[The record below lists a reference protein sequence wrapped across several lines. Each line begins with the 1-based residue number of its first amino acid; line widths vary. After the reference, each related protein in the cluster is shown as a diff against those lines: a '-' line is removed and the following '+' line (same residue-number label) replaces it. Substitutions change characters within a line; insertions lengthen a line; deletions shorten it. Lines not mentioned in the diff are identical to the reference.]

1 MKSVINELELRHCTI
16 EDIAALL
23 PLMEQ
28 FGRPATKDVLSSRF
42 QSFIQ
47 NIGYGVVV
55 ACINNQPIGLVAWS
69 KSQFF
74 IYDKMRFYIEI
85 LVVDER
91 YRRAGVGTK
100 LIEFVED
107 CARATGS
114 SVVDLTSSVRREK
127 DGTHAFYRKLGYKN
141 EGEREKRYFR
151 KEL

>member
-1 MKSVINELELRHCTI
+1 MKLVINELELRHCTI
-16 EDIAALL
+16 EDITSLL

-28 FGRPATKDVLSSRF
+28 FGRPTTQDVLSARF

-47 NIGYGVVV
+47 NIDYGVVV
-55 ACINNQPIGLVAWS
+55 ACINNRPIGLVAWS

-91 YRRAGVGTK
+91 YRWAGIGTK

-107 CARATGS
+107 FARTVGP
-114 SVVDLTSSVRREK
+114 SVIDLTSHVRREK
-127 DGTHAFYRKLGYKN
+127 DGAHAFYKKLGYKN
-141 EGEREKRYFR
+141 EAEREKRYFR

>member
-1 MKSVINELELRHCTI
+1 MNINNQVELRHCKI

-28 FGRPATKDVLSSRF
+28 FGRPVTKDVLSARF
-42 QSFIQ
+42 QSFTQ
-47 NIGYGVVV
+47 NSGYGVVV
-55 ACINNQPIGLVAWS
+55 ACINSQPIGLIAWS

-91 YRRAGVGTK
+91 YRRAGIGTK

-107 CARATGS
+107 FARTIGP
-114 SVVDLTSSVRREK
+114 SVIDLTSHVRREK
-127 DGTHAFYRKLGYKN
+127 DGAHAFYKKLGYKN
-141 EGEREKRYFR
+141 EREREKRYFR

>member
-1 MKSVINELELRHCTI
+1 MNIINQVELRNCTI
-16 EDIAALL
+16 EDISALL

-28 FGRPATKDVLSSRF
+28 FGRPATKDVLSARF

-47 NIGYGVVV
+47 NMGYGVVV
-55 ACINNQPIGLVAWS
+55 ACRDNQPIGLVAWS

-74 IYDKMRFYIEI
+74 IYDKIRFYIEI

-91 YRRAGVGTK
+91 YRRAGIGTK
-100 LIEFVED
+100 LIKFVED
-107 CARATGS
+107 FACTVGP
-114 SVVDLTSSVRREK
+114 SVIDLTSHVRREK
-127 DGTHAFYRKLGYKN
+127 DGAHAFYKKLGYKN

>member
-1 MKSVINELELRHCTI
+1 MNISNQVELRHCRI

-28 FGRPATKDVLSSRF
+28 FGRPATKDVLSGRF

-55 ACINNQPIGLVAWS
+55 ACIDNQPIGLVAWS

-74 IYDKMRFYIEI
+74 IYDKIRFYIEI

-91 YRRAGVGTK
+91 YRRAGIGTK

-107 CARATGS
+107 CVCTVGP
-114 SVVDLTSSVRREK
+114 SVIDLTSHVRREK
-127 DGTHAFYRKLGYKN
+127 NGVHTFYKKLGYKN